1 MRKLPKKTDL
11 KVNYSLA
18 IAKNIE
24 ITSNYIKNRHSHTE
38 IMERSRI
45 IATIGP
51 ACDDVETL
59 VEMINAGMDVAR
71 LNYSHGDFEG
81 KAKTIANLREA
92 EKITN
97 KPLGLLADLPGPKLR
112 LGRFEGSMELERGE
126 VVKLVCGVATGEAN
140 KQAIPVEWKGL
151 SLDLRIGDPILLADG
166 LICLEVLETE
176 NNEFGSI
183 TCRVEDGGILTE
195 RKGINVPRT
204 LVKLPAV
211 GEHDIDCLN
220 HALEM
225 KVDFVA
231 VSYVRSPNDLDSAKE
246 IIAKAG
252 FHTWLISK
260 IEHPAAID
268 QLDGIVEASDA
279 VMVARGDLGVE
290 IPFEQVPLVQE
301 KIINSCLQRGKP
313 VIVATQ
319 MLESMVNNPRPTR
332 AEITDVATAIRQ
344 HTSAV
349 MLSGET
355 ASGDYPVASVQ
366 TMAKIATEVAKSM
379 EELPQ
384 PPALASFTSTRAIA
398 GAAASLAKDVDA
410 DAILVAT
417 QHGNAARLL
426 AAYRPKTK
434 LFVFSSRE
442 RALRRTTLLPGTLT
456 IQIEE
461 ENRAR
466 STIQNVI
473 SKCLNQGLLSKGM
486 KIVAVSGSPQAITG
500 RTSTIRLLELAEN
513 GTLRDLI

>member
-1 MRKLPKKTDL
+1 MKTLEYLESIRLFERPK
-11 KVNYSLA
+11 A
-18 IAKNIE
+18 Q
-24 ITSNYIKNRHSHTE
+24 TST
-38 IMERSRI
+38 MERSRI

-51 ACDDVETL
+51 SCDNVETL
-59 VEMINAGMDVAR
+59 VEMINSGMDVAR

-81 KAKTIANLREA
+81 KAKTIQNLREA
-92 EKITN
+92 ERIAN

-112 LGRFEGSMELERGE
+112 LGKFEGELQLARGE
-126 VVKLVCGVATGEAN
+126 IIKLACGIGEGVADKEC
-140 KQAIPVEWKGL
+140 IPVEWSGL
-151 SLDLRIGDPILLADG
+151 SKDLRIGDPILLADG
-166 LICLEVLETE
+166 LICLKVIENEGLE
-176 NNEFGSI
+176 NGLI
-183 TCRVEDGGILTE
+183 TCEVEDGGPLTQ

-211 GEHDIDCLN
+211 GPRDIECLK

-231 VSYVRSPNDLDSAKE
+231 VSYVRSASDLDTAKQ
-246 IIAKAG
+246 IIEEAG
-252 FHTWLISK
+252 FHTWLVSK
-260 IEHPAAID
+260 IEHPAAVND
-268 QLDGIVEASDA
+268 LDGIVDASDA

-301 KIINSCLQRGKP
+301 RIINTCLKRGTP

-319 MLESMVNNPRPTR
+319 MLESMVSNPRPTR

-355 ASGDYPVASVQ
+355 ATGQYPVESVR
-366 TMAKIATEVAKSM
+366 TMAKISTEVAKSM
-379 EELPQ
+379 QELPQ

-398 GAAASLAKDVDA
+398 GAAASLAIDVSA

-434 LFVFSSRE
+434 IFVFSNRE
-442 RALRRTTLLPGTLT
+442 RALRRTTLLPGTKT
-456 IQIEE
+456 VHIEE

-473 SKCLNQGLLSKGM
+473 STCLKRGLLREGM
-486 KIVAVSGSPQAITG
+486 RIVAVSGSPNAISG
-500 RTSTIRLLELAEN
+500 RTSTIRLLELGEN
-513 GTLRDLI
+513 GALRDLV